1 MRRSYLPPRGRW
13 LPKADGRSKK
23 TQTASPQ
30 RTQRSAWYHLHLHP
44 KGCLFALYRAHP
56 VPPKRPS
63 ARALSESPCSPWAI
77 LSDGGTRVLLFFNGK
92 LIYMNYYRRFS
103 PGCQRISF
111 FRAPTRSSKRYSP
124 PPAARKARMPRPSAF
139 RSRPLRSHPAG
150 TAAPKASSRCTA
162 AASSFPRSPRRS
174 G

>member
-1 MRRSYLPPRGRW
+1 MEAYTKRLPPRGRW

-63 ARALSESPCSPWAI
+63 AHALSESPCSPWAI

-92 LIYMNYYRRFS
+92 LIYVDYYRRFS

-111 FRAPTRSSKRYSP
+111 FIRSTF
-124 PPAARKARMPRPSAF
+124 PAAPAPARCQRP
-139 RSRPLRSHPAG
+139 PCG
-150 TAAPKASSRCTA
+150 QSSN
-162 AASSFPRSPRRS
+162 PRRS
-174 G
+174 FFPNRPCSARRAGRAPARSRWKNAALG

>member
-1 MRRSYLPPRGRW
+1 MKSSPPVADSDDENAEGW

-23 TQTASPQ
+23 TQTAPPQ

-92 LIYMNYYRRFS
+92 LIYMDYYRRFS

-111 FRAPTRSSKRYSP
+111 FIRSTF
-124 PPAARKARMPRPSAF
+124 PAAPAPARCQRP
-139 RSRPLRSHPAG
+139 PCG
-150 TAAPKASSRCTA
+150 QSSN
-162 AASSFPRSPRRS
+162 PRRS
-174 G
+174 FFPNRPCSARRAGRAPARSRWKNAAPG